1 MELVYRTSSKL
12 LRKDAVIMRQ
22 GALCNS
28 IYIVMHGEIEVSVKA
43 GLEYFHIETLLKYS
57 SYGSYTCM
65 KKEPKKR

>member
-1 MELVYRTSSKL
+1 
-12 LRKDAVIMRQ
+12 
-22 GALCNS
+22 
-28 IYIVMHGEIEVSVKA
+28 MHGEIEVSVKA